1 MIYHGW
7 FSGQGLWGSCVLEL
21 FLLSNKLE
29 LDKEAA
35 SLCFWEFSAESSI
48 EQIAWMIIEHKLKY
62 HAAS

>member
-35 SLCFWEFSAESSI
+35 SLCFWVFCF
-48 EQIAWMIIEHKLKY
+48 
-62 HAAS
+62 